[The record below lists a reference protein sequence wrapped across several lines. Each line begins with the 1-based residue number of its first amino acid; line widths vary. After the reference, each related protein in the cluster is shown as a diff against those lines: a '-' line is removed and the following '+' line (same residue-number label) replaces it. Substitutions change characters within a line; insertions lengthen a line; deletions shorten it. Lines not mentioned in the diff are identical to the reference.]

1 MADLDDVRSLLAREH
16 GLCVVTTSR
25 ADGTMQS
32 TIVNAGAMAHPVTGE
47 PTVALVARAS
57 ARKLAHLR
65 ARPQVTIAIRTGWEW
80 VSVEGT
86 AEIIGPDDP
95 SPQFDDDGIRVL
107 LREVFQAAGGT
118 HDDWDE
124 YDRVMRDERRT
135 AVFVRPTR
143 IYSNG

>member
-1 MADLDDVRSLLAREH
+1 
-16 GLCVVTTSR
+16 
-25 ADGTMQS
+25 MQS

-65 ARPQVTIAIRTGWEW
+65 ARPQMTIAIRAGWEW
-80 VSVEGT
+80 VTVEGT

-143 IYSNG
+143 IYSNS